1 MKTNDGVSY
10 LTESLAADDRILSAQ
25 EKDLLARLLQH
36 AKSANG
42 CGEAMS
48 AVIARAVG
56 EVVSERAQLVLGK
69 TIIQLL
75 QGHTHSVGSPP
86 MTPPGPIDPNSPKPP
101 GPNPPGVSTVRST
114 MRAGNPPMTPPGP
127 IDPNSPKPPGPNP
140 PGVSTVRSTMQA
152 GNPPM
157 TPPGPIDPNSPKPP
171 GPNPPGTGSREAVVV
186 AVAER
191 DQTVRADFL
200 RADCVLLDEFLPPA
214 ELQALTQYV
223 LQKEME
229 FQISEVVSPGLPGG
243 TVDFES
249 RRSRVLMELG
259 PHYDVLMNRL
269 RTALPGVLR
278 KLGHPSFEVTRVEAQ
293 VTASNDGDYFH
304 WHCDNGVDEIARREI
319 TFVYFFHREPKPFRG
334 GELRIYDSRLE
345 DGGYRPTEHYR
356 AVVPEQN
363 QAVMFLS
370 SLTHEITPVET
381 PSRVFAD
388 SRFTVNGWFHR

>member
-114 MRAGNPPMTPPGP
+114 M
-127 IDPNSPKPPGPNP
+127 
-140 PGVSTVRSTMQA
+140 QA

-191 DQTVRADFL
+191 DQTVRAEFL